1 MYKQRRT
8 VSDIVKELNTDE
20 VLVEMQENERLA
32 KSEILDEHIWK
43 HSKVYD

>member
-20 VLVEMQENERLA
+20 VLVEMQENERRA
-32 KSEILDEHIWK
+32 KSEMLDEHIWK